1 MSPDAPADGSAAPD
15 GSGDAELDPE
25 ERAAFEDLPETDID
39 VEAHVHYG
47 MTGSFPLRMAEL
59 FFADDGLHIAEY
71 GYVTP
76 LFGLGMRTHK
86 RDAAA
91 MRRVYE
97 VHGIDEVLL
106 QADSVVWLNYDALD
120 GVVVHDGGWVGRP
133 KVTVRAREGTYAYRL
148 HDDADAADVAAAL
161 RGPADRHGF
170 GVTLRAGVGFDA
182 RESLRRFFRR

>member
-1 MSPDAPADGSAAPD
+1 MSPNAPADEPIAPD
-15 GSGDAELDPE
+15 PSEGVELDPE
-25 ERAAFEDLPETDID
+25 ERAAFEDLPETEIT

-59 FFADDGLHIAEY
+59 FFADDGLHVAEY

-86 RDAAA
+86 RDATA

-106 QADSVVWLNYDALD
+106 QADSVVWLNYDA
-120 GVVVHDGGWVGRP
+120 
-133 KVTVRAREGTYAYRL
+133 
-148 HDDADAADVAAAL
+148 ADVAADL

-170 GVTLRAGVGFDA
+170 EVDLRPGVGFDA
-182 RESLRRFFRR
+182 RESVRRFFRR